1 MKRYSL
7 IIIIACLAIC
17 VAQAQQNYDAIVDE
31 SSTNVVCKDLKNATI
46 SEKRVVTILNENGKD
61 LASLDIVCNKWNKV
75 VSFAGTITDRDGKVV
90 RKVGKS
96 ELVRSD
102 YSTELASDYYHQ
114 YFDYTPPRYPITITY
129 EWKMSVSNGFISFP
143 TFSPVTAY
151 RTKVTRATYSLSL
164 SSGMT
169 CRYKA
174 VNAQP
179 QVTERTTEKNGTE
192 ITVEMN
198 DLAPIERED
207 YSLPLVERLPLV
219 FFSPDQFDYMGSQG
233 GFSNW
238 QDLGQWLYAL
248 NANRDELSSEFKN
261 KLHVLTDTCS
271 TDKSKIAVLY
281 QLLKETTRYVSI
293 QLGIGGFQAATAQ
306 EVQHSGFGDCKGL
319 TNFMQAMLKEV
330 DINSNYT
337 IISTDNR
344 HLYGDFASVNQCN
357 HAILQVPLSNDTLW
371 IECTNPSLPLGYVH
385 DHIAGHNA
393 IVVTSEGGKYV
404 TLPQYPDSANLQLS
418 IVDIT
423 VDEDGNADL
432 QIKQKSTNHQ
442 YGVKS
447 QLVDATERQKSD
459 YLLESLS
466 IPRATVKSLEISE
479 NKTPYTTP
487 GLEVDA
493 QLSISRYANSTG
505 ERLVIPVNPIHK
517 RYYAVLSRPQ
527 RDGIVCIRQGYR
539 DEEIISISIPEG
551 YSIEGVQPDFIL
563 EKPFGSVRVKV
574 AVKDRQVTIHTAL
587 QMRSGS
593 YSSEEFQQLYDFE
606 KKVKS
611 IYNEKLIVK
620 K

>member
-1 MKRYSL
+1 MKRYFL
-7 IIIIACLAIC
+7 IIISACLSIS

-46 SEKRVVTILNENGKD
+46 SEKRVVTILNENGKNN
-61 LASLDIVCNKWNKV
+61 ASIDIICDKWNKV
-75 VSFAGTITDRDGKVV
+75 VSFAGTITDKDGNVI

-96 ELVRSD
+96 ELVRND

-114 YFDYTPPRYPITITY
+114 FFDYTPPRYPITITY

-143 TFSPVTAY
+143 TFSPITEY
-151 RTKVTRATYSLSL
+151 RTKVTHATYSLTL

-174 VNAQP
+174 VNTQP
-179 QVTERTTEKNGTE
+179 QVTERKTEKNGTE
-192 ITVEMN
+192 IRVVMN

-238 QDLGQWLYAL
+238 QDLGLWLYAL
-248 NANRDELSSEFKN
+248 NANRDELSNEFKN
-261 KLHVLTDTCS
+261 KLHALTDTCA
-271 TDKSKIAVLY
+271 TDKSKITVLY

-306 EVQHSGFGDCKGL
+306 EVLRSGFGDCKGL
-319 TNFMQAMLKEV
+319 TNFMHAMLKEV
-330 DINSNYT
+330 GINSNYT
-337 IISTDNR
+337 IISTENR
-344 HLYGDFASVNQCN
+344 YLYSDYASINQCN

-393 IVVTSEGGKYV
+393 IVITSEGGRLV

-423 VDEDGNADL
+423 VDIDGNANL
-432 QIKQKSTNHQ
+432 RIKQKSTNHQ
-442 YGVKS
+442 YRVKS
-447 QLVDATERQKSD
+447 QLVDATERQKRD

-466 IPRATVKSLEISE
+466 IPQATVESLEISDS
-479 NKTPYTTP
+479 NSPFTTP
-487 GLEVDA
+487 CLDVDA
-493 QLSISRYANSTG
+493 QLSIARYANSSG
-505 ERLVIPVNPIHK
+505 ERLIIPVNPIHR

-527 RDGIVCIRQGYR
+527 RDGVVNIRQGYL
-539 DEEIISISIPEG
+539 DEEIINISIPEG
-551 YSIEGVQPDFIL
+551 YSIEGVQQDLVL
-563 EKPFGSVRVKV
+563 EKPFGSVCVKV
-574 AVKDRQVTIHTAL
+574 TVNDRQVSIHTAL
-587 QMRSGS
+587 LMRSGS
-593 YSSEEFQQLYDFE
+593 YSPEEFQQLCDFE
-606 KKVKS
+606 KNVKS
-611 IYNEKLIVK
+611 IYNQKLIIK

>member
-7 IIIIACLAIC
+7 IIIIFCLAIC

-151 RTKVTRATYSLSL
+151 RTKVTHATYSLSL

-261 KLHVLTDTCS
+261 KLHALTDTCS

-330 DINSNYT
+330 GINSNYT

-442 YGVKS
+442 YRVKS